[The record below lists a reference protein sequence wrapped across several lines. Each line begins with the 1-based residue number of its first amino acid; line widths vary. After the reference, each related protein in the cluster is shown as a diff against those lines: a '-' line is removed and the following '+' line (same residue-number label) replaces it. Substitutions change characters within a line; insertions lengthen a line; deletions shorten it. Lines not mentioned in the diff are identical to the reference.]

1 MTPRGTPTPMPILA
15 PVLSELSVSLV
26 GNDADD
32 GGADVV
38 EDGDTGVV
46 ADVDKVDE
54 VSKEMVVGAG
64 SCQYRRT
71 ASSNRGQRL
80 TSSSLDQGQ
89 PDLAALED
97 ISL

>member
-1 MTPRGTPTPMPILA
+1 MPMPILA
-15 PVLSELSVSLV
+15 PVLNALLLSLV

-32 GGADVV
+32 DSAGVNVV
-38 EDGDTGVV
+38 DDGDTGVV

-64 SCQYRRT
+64 SCQYRMT
-71 ASSNRGQRL
+71 ASSSQLQRL
-80 TSSSLDQGQ
+80 TSSGFDQGQ

>member
-1 MTPRGTPTPMPILA
+1 MPMPILA
-15 PVLSELSVSLV
+15 PVLSELPLSLV

-32 GGADVV
+32 DSEGTDVV